1 LKAFRSTAEP
11 LVTVSPIDLVD
22 QAKERILTLKAY
34 IDEAERE
41 LFNKDW
47 DNLLIYLNIITEQDE
62 EFALLIDN
70 LFPSDDLLDASTR
83 EAMTY
88 EAQSLYLALDDLKKA
103 AKDGYFQPAQNAYAK
118 LLLSYDRFLKAG
130 NLYPT
135 YDPITSTEIFFADTP
150 RSTLPFDT
158 KSKIKDMDHVILT
171 SGPDMGKTGVAIYL
185 DRERQK
191 AVVKFDKD
199 GKVYQ
204 EVKVVKFDMLAK
216 ASVPDTHSR
225 HRDVH
230 RGNNDFKKKK

>member
-1 LKAFRSTAEP
+1 MTALRSTADSSAVEI
-11 LVTVSPIDLVD
+11 PIDPVEL
-22 QAKERILTLKAY
+22 AKERVLTLKAY

-41 LFNKDW
+41 LFRKDW

-62 EFALLIDN
+62 EFALLIDS
-70 LFPSDDLLDASTR
+70 LFPSDDSLDASTR
-83 EAMTY
+83 EVMTY
-88 EAQSLYLALDDLKKA
+88 EAQSLYLALDDLKDA
-103 AKDGYFQPAQNAYAK
+103 AKDGYFQPAQNAYAR

-158 KSKIKDMDHVILT
+158 KSKIGTMDHVILT

-185 DRERQK
+185 DQKRQK

-216 ASVPDTHSR
+216 TAAPTVKTPR
-225 HRDVH
+225 GRNGVH
-230 RGNNDFKKKK
+230 AE